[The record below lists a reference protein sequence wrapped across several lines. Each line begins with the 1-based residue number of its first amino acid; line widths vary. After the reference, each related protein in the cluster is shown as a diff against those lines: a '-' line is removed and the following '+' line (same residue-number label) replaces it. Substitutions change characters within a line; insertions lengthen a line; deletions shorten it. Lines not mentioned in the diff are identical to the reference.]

1 MLKKSNLYDYQKKSV
16 KFILKNKSAFMLLG
30 LSLGKTIIS
39 LTAIAKLIKK
49 KKVKKVLILAPL
61 RVAQSVWDKELSN
74 WEHLQ
79 DLTLTKMLGTPKKRL
94 EALNSDSDIYIT
106 NIENTLWL
114 LKQKEVSKFDMLII
128 DESSTF
134 KSYKSARFKA
144 LKKLIDLDQFKR
156 KVLLTGTPASKD
168 IQDLFP
174 QLYILDKGERLGRFI
189 THFRNRYM
197 NENRYGF
204 GYTEK
209 KDSRKKIFKKIQD
222 VTLSLRTE
230 DLLDLPQKVYNILE
244 TVTLQGDLLKQYK
257 VFEKEFILE
266 YGEDIDDSIVASTK
280 VALNM
285 KLAQFCSG
293 AIYKD
298 TNINTDYEVF
308 HELKLD
314 VLDEI
319 LEQHEGEN
327 ILLAY
332 NFKHELDRILK
343 RYPQAVAFNDKSVD
357 NWNSGKIKILCIH
370 PASASHGINLQ
381 HGGRI
386 LVWLSPTYDLE
397 RHLQLE
403 GRISRIGQK
412 HTTLYYNIVL
422 GGIEREIA
430 KKRNKKDVKQVK
442 LLKKLR

>member
-16 KFILKNKSAFMLLG
+16 KFILKNKSSFMLLG

-94 EALNSDSDIYIT
+94 DALNSEADIYIT
-106 NIENTLWL
+106 NIENTVWL
-114 LKQKEVSKFDMLII
+114 LKQKESSKFDMLII

-144 LKKLIDLDQFKR
+144 LQKCIDLDQFKR

-174 QLYILDKGERLGRFI
+174 QLYILDKGVRLGRFI

-197 NENRYGF
+197 SENRYGF

-244 TVTLQGDLLKQYK
+244 TVSLQGDLLKQYK

-266 YGEDIDDSIVASTK
+266 YGDDIDDSIVAST
-280 VALNM
+280 
-285 KLAQFCSG
+285 
-293 AIYKD
+293 
-298 TNINTDYEVF
+298 
-308 HELKLD
+308 
-314 VLDEI
+314 
-319 LEQHEGEN
+319 
-327 ILLAY
+327 
-332 NFKHELDRILK
+332 
-343 RYPQAVAFNDKSVD
+343 
-357 NWNSGKIKILCIH
+357 
-370 PASASHGINLQ
+370 
-381 HGGRI
+381 
-386 LVWLSPTYDLE
+386 
-397 RHLQLE
+397 
-403 GRISRIGQK
+403 
-412 HTTLYYNIVL
+412 
-422 GGIEREIA
+422 
-430 KKRNKKDVKQVK
+430 
-442 LLKKLR
+442 